1 MSSSGLAGLLSL
13 VVALAPGRVEIVGDA
28 TCPAPAEIAARLA
41 ELIPAAAGTSG
52 PSGALPAAKII
63 VARTDRAMRLV
74 LLGPGSN
81 ELATRELAAEG
92 SCADLAAAA
101 AVVIAAWRADL
112 NPDLTPSVSLPG
124 GGSATLPVAPS
135 PITVARGAPVDPAR
149 PRLFAI
155 GLGLLAS
162 ETGGEVAP
170 GAILVGSIGL
180 GWGGLALDATASG
193 TTSRSAPV
201 GPLPAAASWTR
212 ATLAVGPAL
221 HLGHARLG
229 GDVHLQALAGLL
241 HVRGIGVPNAASD
254 TTAELGVGTGA
265 RVDVV
270 TGTSAVWLGLDV
282 LTWPGQQ
289 RLLIDNSADYG
300 RLPRLEVVGS
310 AGISLGRFP

>member
-1 MSSSGLAGLLSL
+1 MSSSALAGLLVL
-13 VVALAPGRVEIVGDA
+13 VLALAPGGVKIAGDA

-41 ELIPAAAGTSG
+41 EFIPAAAGASG
-52 PSGALPAAKII
+52 PSGALPAAKVI

-74 LLGPGSN
+74 LLGPSSN

-92 SCADLAAAA
+92 SCEDLAAAA

-112 NPDLTPSVSLPG
+112 NPDLTPSVSLPASA
-124 GGSATLPVAPS
+124 SATLPVAPS
-135 PITVARGAPVDPAR
+135 PIAVARAAPVEPAP
-149 PRLFAI
+149 PRSFAI
-155 GLGLLAS
+155 GLGLIAS
-162 ETGGEVAP
+162 ETGGELVP
-170 GAILVGSIGL
+170 GAMLVGAIGL
-180 GWGGLALDATASG
+180 GWGGLALDASASG
-193 TTSRSAPV
+193 TTSRSAAV

-221 HLGHARLG
+221 HLGHASLR

-241 HVRGIGVPNAASD
+241 HVRGVGVPNAVSD

-265 RVDVV
+265 RIDVV

-282 LTWPGQQ
+282 LTWPGEQ
-289 RLLIDNSADYG
+289 RLLIDNSADKG
-300 RLPRLEVVGS
+300 RLPMLELVAS